1 MSGSSFT
8 LLLLFFAA
16 FLSVPCDTNP
26 CESISWP
33 SVQCTE
39 PSGPRTDVCQS
50 VTSSPLEVTRDQRC
64 VRCFDEGGSRFV
76 PLLCP
81 ASTGPKLQLKRIH
94 DDVRE
99 EVVPSATSFFLDV
112 PARETKVVKLAVG
125 EFGAEVYMNVAL
137 HFTPHEDVTNSVDGA
152 KDVGARSRA
161 EALVTRTSEDVG
173 AEHRNQTGTQVEA
186 SPAAVDLN
194 SEQLSSTSS
203 QILSSKDEIREG
215 CWYLRR
221 SLAPMTQ
228 AGSSIFEYK
237 VEGTGAV
244 NLPQLS
250 REDLYLRVEAGGQ
263 SQHVRV
269 EAAISQV
276 TSLPLEGLDVSFTQG
291 SHVMLS
297 FQPSQGFDAAVI
309 FLSLTCLDGASP
321 TVKVWSNIN
330 ERATEANA
338 RYQET
343 ISNQSSNGLQT
354 SSTLMLHRL
363 GHSLATWTLI
373 SDANATCRV
382 LPVSACSNPVSLD
395 KTFNFQLSSR
405 VQLFS
410 FKPQSGL
417 AGQAFV
423 QLMPSTSDISSVRTY
438 SSWQSLSAA
447 VQIASYS
454 TINKQTRIWPLSKWG
469 YTADGVAGLQVEVDA
484 WDPDTSV
491 YVEVRMIGDSVPNDK
506 FSMVIYHLGSVFELW
521 KWWFGGTAFA
531 IFVFCFFRCMFCK
544 WIHGRM
550 QGSLLNRE
558 QGVQAIGS
566 HRVIRSGEEITTSK
580 APPTRM
586 LRVSNVLYRRL
597 EGTRGNIASCVNAN
611 VVFVASQETRKE
623 DRSSHEA
630 LTSTGEEQGEGEEA
644 TDSLCCVCLD
654 HASDAI
660 LLECGHGGVCVA
672 CATAIWD
679 LGPARRHCPMCRE
692 AFIGVMR
699 IEREEECDVEVRVVR
714 YALSHPLVST

>member
-39 PSGPRTDVCQS
+39 PSGPRTDVCQLRGTS
-50 VTSSPLEVTRDQRC
+50 VAFDALMREDPGTSSLPEPVNP
-64 VRCFDEGGSRFV
+64 VIVCFFV
-76 PLLCP
+76 
-81 ASTGPKLQLKRIH
+81 STGPKLQLKRLYR
-94 DDVRE
+94 VLLASSLTFLRE
-99 EVVPSATSFFLDV
+99 
-112 PARETKVVKLAVG
+112 LAVG

-137 HFTPHEDVTNSVDGA
+137 HFTP
-152 KDVGARSRA
+152 RMMM
-161 EALVTRTSEDVG
+161 RTSRIQWMGRRMLELVQELKLLSL
-173 AEHRNQTGTQVEA
+173 A
-186 SPAAVDLN
+186 
-194 SEQLSSTSS
+194 QLSSTSS

-263 SQHVRV
+263 SQH
-269 EAAISQV
+269 V

-597 EGTRGNIASCVNAN
+597 EG
-611 VVFVASQETRKE
+611 E
-623 DRSSHEA
+623 D
-630 LTSTGEEQGEGEEA
+630 
-644 TDSLCCVCLD
+644 
-654 HASDAI
+654 DA
-660 LLECGHGGVCVA
+660 
-672 CATAIWD
+672 
-679 LGPARRHCPMCRE
+679 
-692 AFIGVMR
+692 FSR
-699 IEREEECDVEVRVVR
+699 IF
-714 YALSHPLVST
+714 